1 MTRPDQQ
8 PRRAQ
13 TRRPTPDTVWP
24 LAIVLALGTLALY
37 WPATHCGFVNYDD
50 DRYVT
55 ANVPVQNG
63 LTAASIQWAFMNSV
77 ADNWHPVTVLSHMM
91 VCQFCGVNPWGHHL
105 VNVLLHAANAV
116 LVFVLLRQLTG
127 LGSDA
132 TGRPAGTR
140 WRSWLVAA
148 LFAVHPLHVESVA
161 WVAERKDVL
170 SGFFGLLTLIF
181 YTRYAQG
188 ARQDGTW
195 FSFFAS
201 PAYWLA
207 WFLFALGLM
216 SKPMLVTWPFVL
228 LLLDYWPL
236 QRVAIDDLR
245 LTIWKR
251 LLLEKIPFFLL
262 AAAVSVVTFLV
273 QQHSP
278 AWETVQG
285 LPLDARAG
293 NALIAYCRYLGKMFW
308 PTHLA
313 VLYLHPGYWPTTAV
327 WLAGGFLALVSGL
340 LLTQWRRHPYLP
352 MGWLWFVGTLVPVI
366 GLVQVGLQSIA
377 DRYTYLPSL
386 GVLILVVWGVAE
398 LTLRWRQRTMLLA
411 VAGSVTI
418 LVCLTLTW
426 RQLQFWQDSE
436 TLFRHA
442 VAVTENNYV
451 AHYNLGVALDDQGQS
466 DEAIRQYREVL
477 RLKPDYARAYV
488 NLGLALGNQG
498 QTSEAVSS
506 YQEAIRLEPNN
517 ALAHN
522 NLGIALFNQGQTDA
536 AISQYQEVLRLSP
549 ANAGAHNNLG
559 AALYRQGR
567 PSAALD
573 QFREALRWQ
582 PDYFEAHLNL
592 GKVLAKNGQTEE
604 AVREFRAA
612 VRLKPDNAEAR
623 DRLAQALAK

>member
-1 MTRPDQQ
+1 M
-8 PRRAQ
+8 
-13 TRRPTPDTVWP
+13 
-24 LAIVLALGTLALY
+24 
-37 WPATHCGFVNYDD
+37 
-50 DRYVT
+50 
-55 ANVPVQNG
+55 
-63 LTAASIQWAFMNSV
+63 
-77 ADNWHPVTVLSHMM
+77 
-91 VCQFCGVNPWGHHL
+91 
-105 VNVLLHAANAV
+105 
-116 LVFVLLRQLTG
+116 
-127 LGSDA
+127 
-132 TGRPAGTR
+132 
-140 WRSWLVAA
+140 
-148 LFAVHPLHVESVA
+148 
-161 WVAERKDVL
+161 
-170 SGFFGLLTLIF
+170 
-181 YTRYAQG
+181 
-188 ARQDGTW
+188 
-195 FSFFAS
+195 
-201 PAYWLA
+201 
-207 WFLFALGLM
+207 
-216 SKPMLVTWPFVL
+216 
-228 LLLDYWPL
+228 
-236 QRVAIDDLR
+236 
-245 LTIWKR
+245 
-251 LLLEKIPFFLL
+251 LEKIPFFLL

-278 AWETVQG
+278 AWETVQS

-293 NALIAYCRYLGKMFW
+293 NALIAYDRYLGKMFW
-308 PTHLA
+308 PTNLA
-313 VLYLHPGYWPTTAV
+313 VLYPHPGYWPTSAV

-418 LVCLTLTW
+418 LACLTLTW
-426 RQLQFWQDSE
+426 RQLRFWQDSE

-517 ALAHN
+517 AFAHN

-612 VRLKPDNAEAR
+612 VRLKPENAEAHAAYN
-623 DRLAQALAK
+623 RLFPMYKKLYTEVQHHFEELAKMDLPQVWITQGTQA